1 MERRTRGASLQGKKR
16 ILFAFALIAVAMVL
30 LLFRTAWIQVVK
42 AEEYTDKAKD
52 QQTSDIPVEAKRG
65 AIYDRNGKELAT
77 SATCYTLWVR
87 PAQIRE
93 NYKTDEKRQELASA
107 LAVIL
112 EFDSG
117 DIIHAF
123 ESESVLVRLAN
134 YLEKEQATQIRD
146 MEVYGLELSEDTKRF
161 YPMGDFASILL
172 GSVNDDGVGRSGI
185 ELQYNEY
192 LSGIAGR
199 AVMDTD
205 ISGNQLSFGQDKYY
219 EAEDGLN
226 VTLTID
232 EVLQHYLQDAI
243 QKGYQDTGAERV
255 FAVAMDPKTA
265 EVLAMA
271 VTPSFDPNEPTKPS
285 DAAELEIFSEL
296 SLEEQSAYLSRMWR
310 NPLISDVYEPGSTMK
325 LITSSSSLEE
335 GIVTPQTGFYCSG
348 VYELYGVEMYDAEHH
363 VHGQESLIQAVGNSC
378 NPVHI
383 QLALMLGAERFLS
396 YIEKYGLTEP
406 TGIDLPGESGSLVGN
421 LDTIGPVEL
430 ANMGFGQGLA
440 ITPLQLA
447 TAVCAIANDG
457 VLMKP
462 HCVSALT
469 DKDGNAVVEY
479 KPEVVRKVISHDT
492 AAEMMDIMYQQVE
505 NYGGRKAQIEGY
517 KIGGKTGTSSKVGD
531 DGTYGDQTD
540 TSFIAVAPI
549 DDPQIVV
556 LVICSSPQTTYY
568 ADLTAI
574 PIARDFLVKAL
585 PYMGLAPADTG
596 EGSDEDYAY
605 VPDVTGYSYQDA
617 AAILAEYGLKYEV
630 TPELTSDEKKDKSF
644 TFEVVDQ
651 YPKAGS
657 KIDKD
662 EKVYLYRE

>member
-226 VTLTID
+226 VRLTID

-492 AAEMMDIMYQQVE
+492 AAEMMDIM
-505 NYGGRKAQIEGY
+505 
-517 KIGGKTGTSSKVGD
+517 
-531 DGTYGDQTD
+531 
-540 TSFIAVAPI
+540 
-549 DDPQIVV
+549 
-556 LVICSSPQTTYY
+556 
-568 ADLTAI
+568 
-574 PIARDFLVKAL
+574 
-585 PYMGLAPADTG
+585 
-596 EGSDEDYAY
+596 
-605 VPDVTGYSYQDA
+605 
-617 AAILAEYGLKYEV
+617 
-630 TPELTSDEKKDKSF
+630 
-644 TFEVVDQ
+644 
-651 YPKAGS
+651 
-657 KIDKD
+657 
-662 EKVYLYRE
+662 

>member
-226 VTLTID
+226 VRLTID

-243 QKGYQDTGAERV
+243 QKGYQDTGA
-255 FAVAMDPKTA
+255 
-265 EVLAMA
+265 
-271 VTPSFDPNEPTKPS
+271 
-285 DAAELEIFSEL
+285 
-296 SLEEQSAYLSRMWR
+296 
-310 NPLISDVYEPGSTMK
+310 
-325 LITSSSSLEE
+325 
-335 GIVTPQTGFYCSG
+335 
-348 VYELYGVEMYDAEHH
+348 
-363 VHGQESLIQAVGNSC
+363 
-378 NPVHI
+378 
-383 QLALMLGAERFLS
+383 
-396 YIEKYGLTEP
+396 
-406 TGIDLPGESGSLVGN
+406 
-421 LDTIGPVEL
+421 
-430 ANMGFGQGLA
+430 
-440 ITPLQLA
+440 
-447 TAVCAIANDG
+447 
-457 VLMKP
+457 
-462 HCVSALT
+462 
-469 DKDGNAVVEY
+469 
-479 KPEVVRKVISHDT
+479 
-492 AAEMMDIMYQQVE
+492 
-505 NYGGRKAQIEGY
+505 
-517 KIGGKTGTSSKVGD
+517 
-531 DGTYGDQTD
+531 
-540 TSFIAVAPI
+540 
-549 DDPQIVV
+549 
-556 LVICSSPQTTYY
+556 
-568 ADLTAI
+568 
-574 PIARDFLVKAL
+574 
-585 PYMGLAPADTG
+585 
-596 EGSDEDYAY
+596 
-605 VPDVTGYSYQDA
+605 
-617 AAILAEYGLKYEV
+617 
-630 TPELTSDEKKDKSF
+630 
-644 TFEVVDQ
+644 
-651 YPKAGS
+651 
-657 KIDKD
+657 
-662 EKVYLYRE
+662 